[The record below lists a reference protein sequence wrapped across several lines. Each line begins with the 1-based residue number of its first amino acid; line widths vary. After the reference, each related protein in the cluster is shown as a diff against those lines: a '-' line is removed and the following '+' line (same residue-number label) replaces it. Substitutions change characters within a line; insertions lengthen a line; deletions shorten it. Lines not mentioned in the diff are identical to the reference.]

1 MPRSHPKLDALAQ
14 MLERTGDDPQRLELV
29 RRAQRF
35 KRSWLELAEAL
46 QELSRSRAF
55 ETWGYADLREYCS
68 KELSI
73 RSATVDKLLL
83 SFSTLERHAPE
94 VLERDGV
101 ARNIPSLDA
110 LDFFSRALGD
120 EQRPGPLRR
129 LDAPDDLER
138 QLRSAVFEEGQ
149 SVRELR
155 DRFNPVLR
163 PRPEEEETHDLARKA
178 QAAAKRLHELVPE
191 VPGLTEARVG
201 RVLAVLEALLND
213 LGALLEKPA
222 AARTAS
228 KRGPAKAARADHDA
242 N

>member
-1 MPRSHPKLDALAQ
+1 MPRTHKKLDALEQ
-14 MLERTGDDPQRLELV
+14 MLARAGDDPQRLELV

-46 QELSRSRAF
+46 QELRAARSYEA
-55 ETWGYADLREYCS
+55 WGYADLHEYCA

-101 ARNIPSLDA
+101 ARPIPTLDA
-110 LDFFSRALGD
+110 LDFFNRALGD

-129 LDAPDDLER
+129 LDTPDDLEQ
-138 QLRSAVFEEGQ
+138 QLRSAVFDEGQ

-163 PRPEEEETHDLARKA
+163 PRPEAETRSELARRTH
-178 QAAAKRLHELVPE
+178 AAAERLVQLVQE
-191 VPGLTEARVG
+191 VPGLSQARKG
-201 RVLAVLEALLND
+201 RAVAALEALMAD
-213 LGALLEKPA
+213 LDSILDKPA
-222 AARTAS
+222 AARSAGRRERVRS
-228 KRGPAKAARADHDA
+228 ED
-242 N
+242 